1 MKKVILS
8 TLSLLLLSGAAMAG
22 GEGASNAREMRARMD
37 AQIAAQQAAV
47 QQDSKQQASTQQD
60 NAGSKS

>member
-1 MKKVILS
+1 
-8 TLSLLLLSGAAMAG
+8 MAG